1 MLSLDTNL
9 LLFALNAD
17 CPEHPAAHGFL
28 SAIGHRDDVAICELV
43 LVELYLLLRNPA
55 VLANPLS
62 SAEAVAICRGYRSNP
77 HWRLLENAPVM
88 ERVWDQAAG
97 SSFPRHRVIDAR
109 LAFTLQHH
117 GVTEFATANTR
128 DFEAFGFARVW
139 NPLAETESGRTW

>member
-17 CPEHPAAHGFL
+17 CPEHPAAHRFL
-28 SAIGHRDDVAICELV
+28 SAMGRRDDVAICELV
-43 LVELYLLLRNPA
+43 LIELYLLLRNPA

-62 SAEAVAICRGYRSNP
+62 PTEAVAICRGYRSNP
-77 HWRLLENAPVM
+77 HWRVLENAPVM
-88 ERVWDQAAG
+88 ERVWDQAAAPG
-97 SSFPRHRVIDAR
+97 FPRRRVIDAR

-128 DFEAFGFARVW
+128 DFETLGFIRVW
-139 NPLAETESGRTW
+139 NPLVETESGRT